1 MTFFA
6 PNLPKPTI
14 TENKLL
20 ASFQNT
26 LKLLKSVLSLT
37 KKVFML

>member
-1 MTFFA
+1 MDSA
-6 PNLPKPTI
+6 QNLTKLNV

-26 LKLLKSVLSLT
+26 MRLLRSILNLT

>member
-1 MTFFA
+1 MNFFA
-6 PNLPKPTI
+6 PNLPEPTS

-20 ASFQNT
+20 ASLQNT
-26 LKLLKSVLSLT
+26 LSVTKNVLTLT